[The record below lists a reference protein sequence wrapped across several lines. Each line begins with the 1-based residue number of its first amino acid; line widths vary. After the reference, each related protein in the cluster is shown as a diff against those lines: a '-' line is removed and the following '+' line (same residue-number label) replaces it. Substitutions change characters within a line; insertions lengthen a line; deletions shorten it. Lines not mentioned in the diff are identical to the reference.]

1 LSGKFLN
8 RTELRADAKRS
19 RGLRTARSIGGQ
31 IRKGHREAEE
41 TQVKANIHGAIVS
54 LIDDGLNLNSIA
66 PAVKTEPQ
74 ENIER
79 FLEGDE

>member
-1 LSGKFLN
+1 
-8 RTELRADAKRS
+8 
-19 RGLRTARSIGGQ
+19 
-31 IRKGHREAEE
+31 
-41 TQVKANIHGAIVS
+41 VKANIQGATAS

-79 FLEGDE
+79 LPEGDE